1 MFSNDTTFQYL
12 LTLLRARLADLRD
25 VKEKDRGA
33 LSIEMAILVAV
44 LVAGGIALGVF
55 LAAKLTEKEN
65 AIK

>member
-1 MFSNDTTFQYL
+1 MFSNDSTVQYL
-12 LTLLRARLADLRD
+12 VTLLRARFAELRD

-33 LSIEMAILVAV
+33 LSIEMAILVGV

-55 LAAKLTEKEN
+55 LAAKLTEKEG